1 MRQKIM
7 AMRSRWSGQVK
18 TGLAVLLGT
27 GIAAGAAYAAAKSSC
42 AECAAWNAPH
52 KPFKIYG
59 DTYYVGTAGL
69 SAILITTEFGHVLI
83 DGGLPESAP
92 VIKANIETLG
102 FTLKDVKAIFNSHVH
117 PDHAGGIAEL
127 QKESGADVYA
137 LRPAY
142 EVLTTGKPNA
152 DDPQAARKGGPGVPK
167 VERAWVA
174 QDDQQIGIAGVRMH
188 VVATPGHTPGGTTWT
203 WDACEGTKC
212 LHMVYADS
220 LSPVSADKYRF
231 SDHPEV
237 LQGFE
242 KSFARIASLPCD
254 VLLTPHPSASQLFE
268 RLDLG
273 KENTEAVRDPE
284 GCKKYVATAR
294 DALAK
299 RLESEKT
306 GGAVKK

>member
-1 MRQKIM
+1 MEI
-7 AMRSRWSGQVK
+7 RSRLKVRA
-18 TGLAVLLGT
+18 GLAVLLFAGM
-27 GIAAGAAYAAAKSSC
+27 AAGVAYAATKSSC

-52 KPFKIYG
+52 KPFRIFA
-59 DTYYVGTAGL
+59 DTYYVGTDQL
-69 SAILITTEFGHVLI
+69 SSILITTEFGHVLI

-92 VIKANIETLG
+92 VIKANIEALG
-102 FTLKDVKAIFNSHVH
+102 FKLTDVKTILNSHVH

-137 LRPAY
+137 LRPTY

-167 VERAWVA
+167 VARVWVA
-174 QDDQQIGIAGVRMH
+174 QDDQQLGLANIRMR
-188 VVATPGHTPGGTTWT
+188 VVATPGHTPGGTTWS
-203 WDACEGTKC
+203 WDSCEGTKC

-237 LQGFE
+237 LQAFE
-242 KSFARIASLPCD
+242 KSYARIASLPCD

-273 KENTEAVRDPE
+273 KENTEAIRDAE
-284 GCKKYVATAR
+284 GCKKYVAASR

-306 GGAVKK
+306 GAAVKK